1 MKFGKDGLPFV
12 SLSTFYV
19 VHAGKD
25 QKRIMDPLTIIGA
38 VAACSDIIKTIV
50 RITTNLSKVRSRCSE
65 GGRVA
70 IDGCQAVMDALD
82 QDILPLMEDS
92 VRSRL
97 RQFFLDTNSSLKE
110 HDARLQS
117 QISVLQLLLTAAY
130 CQNISEQNA
139 LLQQHTSTQLLQK
152 VQEDTTTIREQST
165 VREATSEQLS
175 SRDYTQDVGG
185 ATWGGESLGHGTI
198 PALPQ
203 LSNPTHTWQRPLPFE
218 RLRNAEFVCPSEK
231 TSYSMSIFSRMT
243 SRSSPTGSSDSLSD
257 QRKFWLTRKLSRHSV
272 RLSPAGSTLPD
283 HLLSPKSRKRI
294 KVPGPLASTEMY
306 LQSRHNTPPPKTIVA
321 AQRGDLAEMTSLI
334 RRRANLEQP
343 HLGTG
348 RTPLA
353 VAAHCGH
360 EGVVELLLTEGSNV
374 RTKDKNQLEPLHLAA
389 ANGHCEIID
398 ILLDREADMNV
409 RGPDGKTPLRI
420 ACDHGQMNAIRALV
434 RRQAMVDARDDQ
446 KRTPLHAA
454 SDSGDD
460 DVVRLLLQ
468 SGANKDTKD
477 FQMRSPLHCACSA
490 GRIGVVKIL
499 LEAKADV
506 EAQDDTKMTPL
517 GIAAQSGLK
526 LVAEILVQHKAL
538 AGVKSQGG
546 MTPLHWASYQGHD
559 EVVELLLKQKKVDI
573 DARTDN
579 NRTALHLAAMSRSF
593 GAIEKLLRAG
603 ANIEAEC
610 SRNYRPL
617 HYACVDTEY
626 SEASLLLNFGANSS
640 AKTTLGETP
649 LHLAAKAE
657 STATVRGLIERG
669 ASVDSQDAQGTRP
682 LLIACSKGNLEI
694 VQQLMENGA
703 KLNVLLGPG
712 LKGDAP
718 VCMAA
723 SRGFVPV
730 IQELINRGASAREV
744 DSGGWQPLRHAAFMG
759 HVSAVGC
766 LLGNGARAIDLG
778 PLDNLSF
785 SSTASLDQMAR
796 IRELLDSAVRSE
808 QLEYQH
814 VTYLASSATPANADG
829 PVELQSAS
837 RPPRQEIRRELLF
850 AIRNY
855 NPSTGAELH
864 R

>member
-1 MKFGKDGLPFV
+1 M
-12 SLSTFYV
+12 TFYLF
-19 VHAGKD
+19 
-25 QKRIMDPLTIIGA
+25 I
-38 VAACSDIIKTIV
+38 CS
-50 RITTNLSKVRSRCSE
+50 
-65 GGRVA
+65 
-70 IDGCQAVMDALD
+70 
-82 QDILPLMEDS
+82 
-92 VRSRL
+92 
-97 RQFFLDTNSSLKE
+97 
-110 HDARLQS
+110 
-117 QISVLQLLLTAAY
+117 
-130 CQNISEQNA
+130 QNISEQNA
-139 LLQQHTSTQLLQK
+139 LLEQHASTRLLQK
-152 VQEDTTTIREQST
+152 VQEDTTTIKEHST
-165 VREATSEQLS
+165 VRETTPERLS
-175 SRDYTQDVGG
+175 SQNYTQDVGG

-198 PALPQ
+198 PALPE
-203 LSNPTHTWQRPLPFE
+203 LSIPTGTWQRPLPFE
-218 RLRNAEFVCPSEK
+218 RPDNIEFVCPSEK
-231 TSYSMSIFSRMT
+231 TSSSMSIISRMT

-257 QRKFWLTRKLSRHSV
+257 QRRFWLTRKLSRHSV
-272 RLSPAGSTLPD
+272 RLSPTGSTLPG

-294 KVPGPLASTEMY
+294 NVPGPLASIEIY
-306 LQSRHNTPPPKTIVA
+306 LQSRNNTPPPKTIVA

-334 RRRANLEQP
+334 RRRANLEQA
-343 HLGTG
+343 HVGTG

-360 EGVVELLLTEGSNV
+360 EGVVELLLTEGCNV
-374 RTKDKNQLEPLHLAA
+374 RTKDKNRLEPLHLAA

-398 ILLDREADMNV
+398 ILLDREVDVNV

-434 RRQAMVDARDDQ
+434 RHQAMVDTRDDQ

-468 SGANKDTKD
+468 SGANKNTKD

-490 GRIGVVKIL
+490 GRIDVVKIL
-499 LEAKADV
+499 LEAKADI

-526 LVAEILVQHKAL
+526 LVAEMLVQHKAL
-538 AGVKSQGG
+538 TGVKSQGG
-546 MTPLHWASYQGHD
+546 MIPLHWASYQGHD

-617 HYACVDTEY
+617 HYACTDTEY

-640 AKTTLGETP
+640 AKTILGETA
-649 LHLAAKAE
+649 LHLAVKAE
-657 STATVRGLIERG
+657 ATATVRGLIERG

-694 VQQLMENGA
+694 VQQLIENGA
-703 KLNVLLGPG
+703 KLNILLGPG

-730 IQELINRGASAREV
+730 IQELINHGASAREV

-785 SSTASLDQMAR
+785 SSTASLDQVAR
-796 IRELLDSAVRSE
+796 IGELLDSAVRNE

-829 PVELQSAS
+829 PVELQSAPRVRREHGRNTLLEDYVAPVHE
-837 RPPRQEIRRELLF
+837 RPPEARYQTRTPLRNPELQPQYGGRASQMSSTSMDSYNSYQPDVSNILNITRTNETAMRQTPEAQIPLVSQLHESVLGYYREGGM
-850 AIRNY
+850 
-855 NPSTGAELH
+855 SELA
-864 R
+864 